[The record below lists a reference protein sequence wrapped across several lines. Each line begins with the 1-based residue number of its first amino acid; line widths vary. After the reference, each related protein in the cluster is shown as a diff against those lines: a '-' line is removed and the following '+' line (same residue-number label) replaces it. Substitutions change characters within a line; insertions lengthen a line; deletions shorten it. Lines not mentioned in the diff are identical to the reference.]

1 MITIKVMT
9 LKRKLVRIETLKYVT
24 TYIFTAERIETLK
37 LGSSYRIILKTVVV
51 FLSNCKNISVYNL
64 IFIYYIVYVIGTL

>member
-24 TYIFTAERIETLK
+24 TYIFTAERK
-37 LGSSYRIILKTVVV
+37 SYRIILKTVVV

>member
-1 MITIKVMT
+1 MITIKIMT

-24 TYIFTAERIETLK
+24 TYIFTAERK
-37 LGSSYRIILKTVVV
+37 SYRIILKTVVV
-51 FLSNCKNISVYNL
+51 FLSNCKNISVYSL